1 MFRVSNENKRK
12 MVTNNGIRYIR
23 RRSRLSSLMIIFGLI
38 LSMVMFFGYSKFI
51 LAQDD
56 FDFNDDL
63 FGDDE
68 DFGFSTGGDSS
79 GDSIGNQDNSSG
91 SGTKEDFDLSDE
103 DIAKFEISADIKT
116 KYFNDD
122 PSDDKEHKDP
132 FKPLIVRIA
141 KVRVPVTVVDGQ
153 EVKPQTIPPLNLKLV
168 GVIQAGDRKLS
179 MITLD
184 DQYLELFEGDEDP
197 NGKFKVIKVED
208 DSVQVVSYQ
217 HHGERRTLTMD
228 GGN

>member
-1 MFRVSNENKRK
+1 MFRISNENKRK
-12 MVTNNGIRYIR
+12 MVTNNGVRYIR
-23 RRSRLSSLMIIFGLI
+23 RKSRLSSLMLIFGLI
-38 LSMVMFFGYSKFI
+38 LSMTLFFGYSKFI

-63 FGDDE
+63 WDDDG
-68 DFGFSTGGDSS
+68 DFGTSNNTVDTGASFGGTSDP
-79 GDSIGNQDNSSG
+79 G
-91 SGTKEDFDLSDE
+91 SGEKEDFDLSDA

-132 FKPLIVRIA
+132 FKPLIIRITKVRI
-141 KVRVPVTVVDGQ
+141 PITVVDGQ
-153 EVKPQTIPPLNLKLV
+153 EMKPQTIPPLNLKLV

-184 DQYLELFEGDEDP
+184 DQFLELFEGDEDP
-197 NGKFKVIKVED
+197 NGKFKVMKIEN